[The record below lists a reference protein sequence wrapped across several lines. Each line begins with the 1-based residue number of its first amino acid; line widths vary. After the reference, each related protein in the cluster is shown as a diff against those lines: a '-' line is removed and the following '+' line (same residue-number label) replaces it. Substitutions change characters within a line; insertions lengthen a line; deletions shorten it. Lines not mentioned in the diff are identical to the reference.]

1 MCGKMAEE
9 LLSLKWNNH
18 QAHFVDILTF
28 LREQEIFVDATLA
41 CGGKLYAAHK
51 FVLSTCSDYF
61 KQMFTKNPSKHPI
74 VFMKDVTS
82 RDLEALLDFMYN
94 GEVNVPQSSLG
105 SLIKTAEGLQ
115 IKGLAVPD
123 DPPAPKRERD
133 RERDKRESK
142 THLEHLSP
150 PAKRPRPRE
159 RSPPHSSPSQPTV
172 SHPLSSHTSTTPS
185 VSRSRSPL
193 PPVPSVGASQV
204 AMPPV
209 EATLDEDSRTSI
221 QSGIS
226 GLSEQNSSTTPSLS
240 SKQGSSQPQ
249 MNTGEVT
256 SHTDQLP
263 HSHTGEEPSPG
274 PSGLHKPQ
282 SKEEPEFEIKQEDVV
297 DLGEDDEG
305 DWGVEGDGGGGDS
318 SVGSENPPNFPEVM
332 LPHTDG
338 SMPPT
343 GDPAMSGGDSLL
355 GTRRNLKRDPDLC
368 PPAILGLGSHL
379 TPNLLRVDTTTVA
392 AGSMYHALVDAAGS
406 CITGGRTDVK
416 SRVSVNPLG
425 ASVRSDYK
433 SSSLNPLAAAA
444 GLDDSVERPYPCH
457 FCDARF
463 KKKQHLQ
470 NHERIHTG
478 EKYVC
483 TLCGQ
488 AFSRMHIL
496 KHHLERKHTDPSNTV
511 YHLDP

>member
-1 MCGKMAEE
+1 MNGVMVQPKDILGLSSFQDNMGRVPGGSLSHRMSAFTSNITEGGGWGSAVKCNYGINWGDTRVNTENVVKDDRPFPCPYCPLSFKRRYTLQEHVRIHIGARPYACRSCGK
-9 LLSLKWNNH
+9 
-18 QAHFVDILTF
+18 TF
-28 LREQEIFVDATLA
+28 TQR
-41 CGGKLYAAHK
+41 
-51 FVLSTCSDYF
+51 
-61 KQMFTKNPSKHPI
+61 
-74 VFMKDVTS
+74 
-82 RDLEALLDFMYN
+82 
-94 GEVNVPQSSLG
+94 SSL
-105 SLIKTAEGLQ
+105 LKHVRVRVCQ
-115 IKGLAVPD
+115 K
-123 DPPAPKRERD
+123 
-133 RERDKRESK
+133 
-142 THLEHLSP
+142 H
-150 PAKRPRPRE
+150 
-159 RSPPHSSPSQPTV
+159 
-172 SHPLSSHTSTTPS
+172 
-185 VSRSRSPL
+185 
-193 PPVPSVGASQV
+193 
-204 AMPPV
+204 
-209 EATLDEDSRTSI
+209 
-221 QSGIS
+221 
-226 GLSEQNSSTTPSLS
+226 
-240 SKQGSSQPQ
+240 
-249 MNTGEVT
+249 
-256 SHTDQLP
+256 
-263 HSHTGEEPSPG
+263 
-274 PSGLHKPQ
+274 
-282 SKEEPEFEIKQEDVV
+282 
-297 DLGEDDEG
+297 
-305 DWGVEGDGGGGDS
+305 
-318 SVGSENPPNFPEVM
+318 
-332 LPHTDG
+332 
-338 SMPPT
+338 
-343 GDPAMSGGDSLL
+343 SGGDSLL